1 MWKNVFNE
9 TKVENQNSHHH
20 KNTIPKVKHGGGIII
35 LYLVVNGALVKMEGR
50 MIISRYQST
59 FQTLQASKL
68 CTVDNQVC
76 YIETM
81 K

>member
-35 LYLVVNGALVKMEGR
+35 LGCKWGIGQDGGKNDHFQIPVNL
-50 MIISRYQST
+50 SNPSS
-59 FQTLQASKL
+59 F
-68 CTVDNQVC
+68 
-76 YIETM
+76 
-81 K
+81 